1 MKQILI
7 LVALAAAT
15 MVTGCKSIEVERHA
29 QQVATY
35 TDTNGVVKAVC
46 DNAGKPVIL
55 DGKREKV
62 TISAGLAMFDNS
74 EPDLSDLLSRAERK
88 LNKSK
93 REGKNKVSF

>member
-1 MKQILI
+1 MAKKLVEQI
-7 LVALAAAT
+7 A
-15 MVTGCKSIEVERHA
+15 SE
-29 QQVATY
+29 
-35 TDTNGVVKAVC
+35 
-46 DNAGKPVIL
+46 PVIL
-55 DGKREKV
+55 DGRRETV